1 MVFKFIGHE
10 NFIFLSFFNS
20 VFLQHGNLRSDLL
33 EAAGVTIMVYSAAV
47 QKKAVLQ
54 SFKQLFPQ
62 TPVAVG
68 DDILMAFGESENCM
82 LIHG

>member
-1 MVFKFIGHE
+1 MLLSWFILQ
-10 NFIFLSFFNS
+10 LSK
-20 VFLQHGNLRSDLL
+20 
-33 EAAGVTIMVYSAAV
+33 
-47 QKKAVLQ
+47 KKAVLQ